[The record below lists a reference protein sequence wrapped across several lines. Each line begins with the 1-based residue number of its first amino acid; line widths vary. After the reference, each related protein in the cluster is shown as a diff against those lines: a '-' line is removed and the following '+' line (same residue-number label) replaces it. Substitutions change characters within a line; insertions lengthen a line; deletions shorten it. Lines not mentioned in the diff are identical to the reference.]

1 MVRFYELVSQD
12 NELFSAMT
20 AFQ

>member
-1 MVRFYELVSQD
+1 MVRFHELVSQD